1 MAVTDKIVSFWKQV
15 RLKSSDMFTLFKV
28 GVGIKVPTHKLHVKD
43 KTDPMKLEGV
53 QSDTSSSTKF
63 LVLDGSDVI
72 KHSAGTAKTTEEI
85 QDIVGAM
92 FTSNTETGVAATYED
107 SDGTIDLV
115 VDHDAA
121 SNFVAAEHYRWDTDI
136 ASTATIHTNN
146 ITDLHGAGVDG
157 AANQLLT
164 DDGDGTITS
173 ESELSYDSSSNTLTI
188 GTDSSS
194 NMIIKRADRSANN
207 GARLYIQSSNGGGT
221 DKVGGNLHIVAGQ
234 STGNAAGG
242 SIFFQSSSAGSSGAS
257 LNGLSNIAEIDNVGN
272 LQIDGGLTVGS
283 TSFVNSS
290 GVVQVAT
297 QGTIDHDS
305 LANFVAN
312 EHIDWT
318 GSSAGTIHSS
328 NIPTLN
334 QDTTGNA
341 ATATTAQGI
350 TGATDGDVTIT
361 SDGHVTVKLDADN
374 DETTQTFKIT
384 NNADATVFHVTEA
397 GDVLLIGNK
406 ITNSTSDNDL
416 TLETDGSM
424 SFTIDR
430 DNDETAQT
438 WAFIN
443 YNATTAELHED
454 GIFTFFPSSTNNG
467 TIRATRRVF
476 IQHAS
481 TYDVSIGDSTNTDVL
496 QVQGTSEVVN
506 VNGALNVTGI
516 ITGKQREIYSQ
527 SFLDDLGTTKH
538 YLPFKDINEQTTIY
552 QEEAAMIMPCDGRIV
567 SVTVKT
573 ASITGSGNMTIGVN
587 TIGPNVNIF
596 STGNWTE
603 EETETLAVT
612 STDDYHVFHFAFD
625 NAKHFD
631 SGDLV
636 TISIQNDADLSGT
649 TYWWVSTVVEYDWNT
664 FLGTTSAEHDSNP

>member
-1 MAVTDKIVSFWKQV
+1 MAIGDKIISFWKQV
-15 RLKSSDMFTLFKV
+15 KLRSSDMFTLFKV
-28 GVGIKVPTHKLHVKD
+28 GVGVKSPTHKLHVKD
-43 KTDPMKLEGV
+43 STDPMKLEGV

-63 LVLDGSDVI
+63 LVLDGSDVV
-72 KHSAGTAKTTEEI
+72 KHTTGAGKTTEEV

-92 FTSNTETGVAATYED
+92 FTSNTETRIAATYED

-115 VDHDAA
+115 VDAIPVDLTVDGAGT
-121 SNFVAAEHYRWDTDI
+121 V
-136 ASTATIHTNN
+136 HTNN

-157 AANQLLT
+157 SANQLLT
-164 DDGDGTITS
+164 DDGDGTVTS
-173 ESELSYDSSSNTLTI
+173 ETNLTFDGSTLNVGGTNNSNIVISRT
-188 GTDSSS
+188 
-194 NMIIKRADRSANN
+194 ANDDN
-207 GARLYIQSSNGGGT
+207 VGGRLYIEAGDAAGTNKAGG
-221 DKVGGNLHIVAGQ
+221 DLNIIAGRG
-234 STGNAAGG
+234 TGNAAGG
-242 SIFFQSSSAGSSGAS
+242 SIFLQSSAAGSSGS
-257 LNGLSNIAEIDNVGN
+257 SINGAVNIVEIDNVGN
-272 LQIDGGLTVGS
+272 VQIDGGLTVGS

-318 GSSAGTIHSS
+318 GSSAGTIHPS

-334 QDTTGNA
+334 QDTTGSA

-384 NNADATVFHVTEA
+384 DNADATVFHVTEA
-397 GDVLLIGNK
+397 GDVLLSGSK

-438 WAFIN
+438 WSFIN
-443 YNATTAELHED
+443 YNATIAELHED
-454 GIFTFFPSSTNNG
+454 GIFTFYPTTTNNG
-467 TIRATRRVF
+467 TIRATRRFF
-476 IQHAS
+476 IQHGAN
-481 TYDVSIGDSTNTDVL
+481 YDVSIGDSTNTDVL

-516 ITGKQREIYSQ
+516 VTGKQREVFFQ
-527 SFLDDLGTTKH
+527 NFFDDLGTTKH
-538 YLPFKDINEQTTIY
+538 YLPFKSQSEQTTIY
-552 QEEAAMIMPCDGRIV
+552 QEEAAVIMPCDGRIV
-567 SVTVKT
+567 SVTVRVNFPN
-573 ASITGSGNMTIGVN
+573 ADGDMTIGIHTRPVN
-587 TIGPNVNIF
+587 VSAFTTASWV
-596 STGNWTE
+596 E
-603 EETETLAVT
+603 EETETLTIQNA
-612 STDDYHVFHFAFD
+612 DDSHAFHFAFD
-625 NAKHFD
+625 NAKHFE
-631 SGDLV
+631 SSELV
-636 TISIQNDADLSGT
+636 SISIQCSSDISGSS
-649 TYWWVSTVVEYDWNT
+649 YWYVSTVVEYDWST
-664 FLGTTSAEHDSNP
+664 FLGTTSAEIDSTP